1 MRSVTPVF
9 AAIIAAAAAH
19 AEVNGTAAPT
29 PEQYVVQPG
38 DTLWQLSQRF
48 LNNPWYWPK
57 LWSFNQEID
66 NPNWIRP
73 GTVLRFY
80 PAADGPAIVDVDE
93 PDEPADDD
101 DRPPLADPIPP
112 IVTARPAAPTT
123 A

>member
-1 MRSVTPVF
+1 MRNTF
-9 AAIIAAAAAH
+9 AVAVVVAAAASAH
-19 AEVNGTAAPT
+19 AQSDKVEEPT
-29 PEQYVVQPG
+29 SAPEQYVVQPG

-80 PAADGPAIVDVDE
+80 PAADGPAIVDVEE
-93 PDEPADDD
+93 PDEPAADD
-101 DRPPLADPIPP
+101 DR
-112 IVTARPAAPTT
+112 
-123 A
+123 